1 MIDQLTVLLENSE
14 GRLAKLARSIAEAG
28 INMQALT
35 IADTADYGVVRI
47 ICSYALGAKRALEAE
62 GYSAMVTKV
71 SAIQI
76 PNRPGGLAD
85 LLEVLDDLDIPVEYG
100 YCFSAKDDLAVD
112 VLKIKLPAEASKATF
127 ALEGAGFKVLR
138 QEDLA

>member
-14 GRLAKLARSIAEAG
+14 GRLAKLVRSIADAG

-47 ICSYALGAKRALEAE
+47 ICSDARAAKDALEAE
-62 GYSAMVTKV
+62 GYSAMVSKV
-71 SAIQI
+71 AAIEI

-85 LLEVLDDLDIPVEYG
+85 LLAVLDDLDIPVEYG
-100 YCFSAKDDLAVD
+100 YCFSANEDHAIDI
-112 VLKIKLPAEASKATF
+112 LKIKLPAEASKATF
-127 ALEGAGFKVLR
+127 ALEEAGFRVLR
-138 QEDLA
+138 QGDLA